1 MGYASRSL
9 LRPPCSPVSATIR
22 PQEGRTVVKPTV
34 ALVLSV
40 GIAIGCGGRSDSPT
54 PASGPAPD
62 QPSLPATR
70 AVPLDGGASA
80 NPAAA
85 ELAAVE
91 KVYATCQT
99 YRDTATVTVEYYG
112 PSRARAEYDRKPR
125 QVKTAFER
133 GGAIRFEYRQPI
145 LDRGPHPRKEWV
157 CVVWAKGE
165 EVREWPEDRNPI
177 IKQFGKDPQR
187 VLAVLTGV
195 TQGTSTKIPAMLL
208 PRVARE
214 LKPEVGFTPGR
225 GAKQPAPPG
234 FAAVYRDA
242 VRLADD
248 EIGGTKCY
256 VLRHAM
262 EALNFDDLSKF
273 QVTTTFWIDANAHL
287 IRRAETEMAMK
298 DGMRSVTRI
307 DYAPAIDVGLD
318 PKELEFNPPK

>member
-1 MGYASRSL
+1 M
-9 LRPPCSPVSATIR
+9 
-22 PQEGRTVVKPTV
+22 VKPTV

-80 NPAAA
+80 NPAVA

-225 GAKQPAPPG
+225 GGEAAGTPWLRGRVPRCRAAGRRRDRGHEVLCPSARDGGAQLRRPLKVPSHHHVLDRRERPPDPPR
-234 FAAVYRDA
+234 RD
-242 VRLADD
+242 
-248 EIGGTKCY
+248 
-256 VLRHAM
+256 
-262 EALNFDDLSKF
+262 
-273 QVTTTFWIDANAHL
+273 
-287 IRRAETEMAMK
+287 
-298 DGMRSVTRI
+298 
-307 DYAPAIDVGLD
+307 
-318 PKELEFNPPK
+318 